1 MDKVEFRA
9 VIKHFFLKGLKPKD
23 IKAELDEVHG
33 ESAPS
38 FATVYNWFNEFKRG
52 RTSTTDEQRP
62 GRPVEV
68 SSIEMINK
76 VHDLVLSDRR
86 VKVREIVEAIGI
98 SQGTIFSILHEK
110 LGLKK
115 ISARWVPR
123 LLTADN
129 KRIRVLNCKT
139 GLDLFRRN
147 PEEFLRRYI
156 TVDETWIHCYTPET
170 KEQSKQW
177 VTKGDPAPKKAKT
190 VKSAGKVMATVFW
203 DSRGIIFIDYLEK
216 GETITGAY
224 YASLLDRLNNEI
236 KEKRPHLTKKKVLLH
251 QDNARVH
258 TCTVAMAK
266 IESLR
271 FELLEHPPYSPDL
284 APCDYFLF
292 PNLKKWL
299 GGKRFESNED
309 VIAQTN
315 AYFEELPPSYFKDG
329 LNKLEKRWE
338 KCIELN
344 GDYVEK

>member
-52 RTSTTDEQRP
+52 RTSTIDEQRP

-68 SSIEMINK
+68 SSNEMTNK

-86 VKVREIVEAIGI
+86 VKVREIVEATGI
-98 SQGTIFSILHEK
+98 SQGTVFTILHEK

-123 LLTADN
+123 LLTVDN

-139 GLDLFRRN
+139 GLDLFCRN
-147 PEEFLRRYI
+147 PDEFLRRYI

-236 KEKRPHLTKKKVLLH
+236 KKKRPHLTKKKVLLH
-251 QDNARVH
+251 QENARVH
-258 TCTVAMAK
+258 TCAVAMAK

-309 VIAQTN
+309 VITQTN

-329 LNKLEKRWE
+329 LKKLEKRWE